1 MVPTRSGREVAIDV
15 AGRTI
20 QAWVPATLAERDLS
34 IAEATVRLAA
44 GATGSI
50 LRADDRLSPQ
60 LDTVGRLLRRSEAV
74 ASSNIEGLS
83 ANLGDVLIASIDER
97 LADPTSA
104 WIADNLAVIDDCL
117 EHARSSRRLTM
128 SEAHAWHERLMLHG
142 ELSDDLVGA
151 LRDRPGWVGGTS
163 PTTAAYI
170 PPPPD
175 ELRRLMEDLLRWSN
189 SKRDDPVVQAA
200 VAHAQFETIHP
211 YGDGN
216 GRVGRLLVTWILAR
230 RLGVTP
236 PPASAFVQSDIGGYL
251 AGLTLFRSGPI
262 DRWVRWF
269 AEVLDRAALGTI
281 DWAGRVADLVSA
293 WERDVSDLRSDA
305 AARRLV
311 PRLPA
316 SPLVSARIV
325 ADMLD
330 VSAES
335 AHGALEVLGAR
346 GILAPFE
353 PVGRRPGRPTR
364 WLLAKELLALRL

>member
-128 SEAHAWHERLMLHG
+128 SEAH
-142 ELSDDLVGA
+142 
-151 LRDRPGWVGGTS
+151 
-163 PTTAAYI
+163 
-170 PPPPD
+170 
-175 ELRRLMEDLLRWSN
+175 
-189 SKRDDPVVQAA
+189 
-200 VAHAQFETIHP
+200 
-211 YGDGN
+211 
-216 GRVGRLLVTWILAR
+216 
-230 RLGVTP
+230 
-236 PPASAFVQSDIGGYL
+236 
-251 AGLTLFRSGPI
+251 
-262 DRWVRWF
+262 
-269 AEVLDRAALGTI
+269 
-281 DWAGRVADLVSA
+281 
-293 WERDVSDLRSDA
+293 
-305 AARRLV
+305 
-311 PRLPA
+311 
-316 SPLVSARIV
+316 
-325 ADMLD
+325 
-330 VSAES
+330 
-335 AHGALEVLGAR
+335 
-346 GILAPFE
+346 
-353 PVGRRPGRPTR
+353 
-364 WLLAKELLALRL
+364 